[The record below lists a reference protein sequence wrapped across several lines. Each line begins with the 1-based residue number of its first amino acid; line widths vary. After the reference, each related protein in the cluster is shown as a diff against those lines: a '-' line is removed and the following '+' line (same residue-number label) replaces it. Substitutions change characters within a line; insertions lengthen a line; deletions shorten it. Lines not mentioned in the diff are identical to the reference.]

1 MSVLSIIRNLLPL
14 AIAKAENLRE
24 AANGDA
30 EFGDLADRATA
41 AVVAAQL
48 ALDSE
53 EPLAR
58 LIEAAKPFRR
68 CGCKPLT
75 SQVEALRDALAAFGA

>member
-14 AIAKAENLRE
+14 AEAKAENLRTL
-24 AANGDA
+24 AQGNADM
-30 EFGDLADRATA
+30 GDLAERATS
-41 AVVAAQL
+41 AVVAARM
-48 ALDSE
+48 ALDND

-58 LIEAAKPFRR
+58 LVAAAQPFKR